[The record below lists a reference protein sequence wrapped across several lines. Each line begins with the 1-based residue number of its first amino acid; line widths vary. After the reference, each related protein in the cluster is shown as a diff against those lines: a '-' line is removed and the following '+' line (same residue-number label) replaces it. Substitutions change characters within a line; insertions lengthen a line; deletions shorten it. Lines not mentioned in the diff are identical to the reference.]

1 MLKPKSR
8 RRRIQAT
15 RMKRR
20 ALSRLSAKSP
30 RRKKI
35 W

>member
-1 MLKPKSR
+1 MLKPKAR

-20 ALSRLSAKSP
+20 ALSRLTAKTSR
-30 RRKKI
+30 RRKI